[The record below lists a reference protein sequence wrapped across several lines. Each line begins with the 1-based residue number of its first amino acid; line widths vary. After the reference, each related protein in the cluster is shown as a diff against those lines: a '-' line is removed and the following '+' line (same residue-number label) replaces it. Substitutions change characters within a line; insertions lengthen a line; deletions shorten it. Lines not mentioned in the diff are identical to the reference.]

1 MIKFFK
7 NQLGKKEKKL
17 ELTELICQT
26 RDPGHETET
35 T

>member
-7 NQLGKKEKKL
+7 NQLGKKI